1 MLIKKSVFSRNH
13 TFLICFHI
21 LVDMIDH
28 LSLSLFIHYFLY
40 RRYCIELFNLI
51 YHVFRIVPISYV
63 PLFPLIS
70 LSLSLSLSLS
80 FVVSSDSLSLT
91 CSSFSVSPTS
101 HSPPQ
106 NCYNTVE
113 YSLIDCIEDRCTSL
127 RGNQLFLPRNSNNSR
142 LGVFSRCQQDSFREG
157 ESIEDV
163 RIERTNE
170 RFGYICLL
178 IFLKKKTTIVDLC
191 LEK

>member
-70 LSLSLSLSLS
+70 LSLCLSLSSSLPTLCPSRVHLSLSLQQ
-80 FVVSSDSLSLT
+80 VTLHPRIVIILL
-91 CSSFSVSPTS
+91 
-101 HSPPQ
+101 
-106 NCYNTVE
+106 NT
-113 YSLIDCIEDRCTSL
+113 R
-127 RGNQLFLPRNSNNSR
+127 
-142 LGVFSRCQQDSFREG
+142 
-157 ESIEDV
+157 
-163 RIERTNE
+163 
-170 RFGYICLL
+170 
-178 IFLKKKTTIVDLC
+178 
-191 LEK
+191 